1 MSKGGG
7 KTEVVQNNAP
17 WQEAAPH
24 LVNIFNRGY
33 QLSFQ
38 PQAQQ
43 TLQAQQMATDRA
55 LAGSP
60 LTPAAQNQ
68 VLGTLR
74 GDFANPFTSGALKDV
89 MGMAKSQINSQFGGD
104 NFGSSAHQEWL
115 GRGLMSAAMPFAQQ
129 AHEAERGRQM
139 QAAAL
144 APVTAAQD
152 FADSDRLNAV
162 GQQIQN
168 APWETLFNYQ
178 RAVGNGGSAGGT
190 STQQQPFF
198 QNDLANLAGLGLG
211 AYGLWNAGLGS
222 SLVGGLMGS
231 PLTGA
236 AALAMSDVRVKTDI
250 EEGGENDGLN
260 VYSFRYKG
268 TPEKHVGYMAQEVL
282 LKKPEAV
289 QDIGGLLAVDY
300 SKV

>member
-1 MSKGGG
+1 
-7 KTEVVQNNAP
+7 
-17 WQEAAPH
+17 
-24 LVNIFNRGY
+24 
-33 QLSFQ
+33 
-38 PQAQQ
+38 
-43 TLQAQQMATDRA
+43 
-55 LAGSP
+55 
-60 LTPAAQNQ
+60 
-68 VLGTLR
+68 
-74 GDFANPFTSGALKDV
+74 
-89 MGMAKSQINSQFGGD
+89 
-104 NFGSSAHQEWL
+104 
-115 GRGLMSAAMPFAQQ
+115 MSAAMPFAQQ

-211 AYGLWNAGLGS
+211 AYVLWNAGLGS

-236 AALAMSDVRVKTDI
+236 AALAMSDVRLKTDI
-250 EEGGENDGLN
+250 EKVGEKDGLN